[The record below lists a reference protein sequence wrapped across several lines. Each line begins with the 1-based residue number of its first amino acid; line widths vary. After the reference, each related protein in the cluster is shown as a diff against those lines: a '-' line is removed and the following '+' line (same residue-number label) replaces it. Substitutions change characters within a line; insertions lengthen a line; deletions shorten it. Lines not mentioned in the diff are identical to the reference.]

1 VTEKPKLLVVDDDEA
16 IRTQMKWAFS
26 SDYEVLLAEDR
37 ATAAALVRS
46 DLPPVVTLD
55 LGLPPKPH
63 DPSEGIRA
71 LSEILEAHPSCKV
84 IVITGQEER
93 DNALHAI
100 AQGAYDFFT
109 KPIRIAE
116 LEIVVRRALQVY
128 RLEEENRTLP
138 RRAMDEPFEDM
149 LGSSRAMQEVFTTI
163 RKAAPSDSAVLV
175 TGETGT
181 GKELTAR
188 ALHHLSE
195 RRAGPFVPINCGAI
209 PGNLLEAELFGHE
222 KGAFTDAHMQRK
234 GRVELAHGGTLFL
247 DEIGELSPNL
257 QVALLRYLQEG
268 KLQRVGGRTDIS
280 VDARLIAATNADLA
294 AAIREGEFRE
304 DLYYRLSVVV
314 IRLPPLREREEDVS
328 FLANAM
334 LQRYSASNRKKI
346 TGFTNGAQEAIKQ
359 HAWPGNIREL
369 ENRIKRAV
377 IMSTGPKITP
387 ADLEL
392 DSQFARYER
401 KGLKYARAEL
411 ARELIEKAMAR
422 HGGNFTQVAA
432 ELGVSRPTLYELID
446 KLGIEKKR
454 ADVQKGPHRKS

>member
-1 VTEKPKLLVVDDDEA
+1 VAEKSKLLVVDDDEA
-16 IRTQMKWAFS
+16 IRTQMRWAFA

-37 ATAAALVRS
+37 ATALALVRS

-71 LSEILEAHPSCKV
+71 LSEILDAHAACKV

-93 DNALHAI
+93 DNALRAI

-128 RLEEENRTLP
+128 RLEEENRALQ
-138 RRAMDEPFEDM
+138 RRATGEPFEEM
-149 LGSSRAMQEVFTTI
+149 LGSSRAMQEVFATI
-163 RKAAPSDSAVLV
+163 RKAAPSDSAVLI

-188 ALHHLSE
+188 AVHRLSE

-209 PGNLLEAELFGHE
+209 PENLLEAELFGHE
-222 KGAFTDAHMQRK
+222 KGAFTDAHVQRK

-294 AAIREGEFRE
+294 AAIRKGEFRE

-314 IRLPPLREREEDVS
+314 IRLPPLREREEDVAL
-328 FLANAM
+328 LASA
-334 LQRYSASNRKKI
+334 LVQKYAASNRRRI
-346 TGFTNGAQEAIKQ
+346 TGFTKSAQEAIKQ
-359 HAWPGNIREL
+359 YAWPGNIREL

-377 IMSTGPKITP
+377 IMSTGPKLTP

-392 DSQFARYER
+392 QSQFARYEG
-401 KGLKYARAEL
+401 KGLKEARAEL
-411 ARELIEKAMAR
+411 ERELIEKAMAR
-422 HGGNFTQVAA
+422 HGGNITQVAA
-432 ELGVSRPTLYELID
+432 ELGVSRPTLYELMG
-446 KLGIEKKR
+446 KLAIGK
-454 ADVQKGPHRKS
+454 Q